1 MLTIFR
7 QHFDSDV
14 RDMIKVKIVHGFWK
28 RDDGNRIAL
37 LVNTLARTV
46 LIGVDNDPGNS
57 GAVSEYRASERL
69 HSGSV
74 RNSPHE
80 DAYPLSP

>member
-1 MLTIFR
+1 MLTISR

-28 RDDGNRIAL
+28 RDDDNRIAL
-37 LVNTLARTV
+37 LVSTLPRLFLT
-46 LIGVDNDPGNS
+46 GVDNVLGNS
-57 GAVSEYRASERL
+57 RAVPKYRASERVY
-69 HSGSV
+69 SGSV
-74 RNSPHE
+74 RNPPLE